1 MVCFCI
7 SGNMALSD
15 SRLQNAVM
23 KLALTF
29 DEIPSSLAPAVV
41 DISIEDQS
49 EADRPAPQLF
59 STQLQSVIIQPSQ
72 PTVLKV
78 DLEPFSERTDQ
89 LSIIVRVKSQTSNG
103 SPVEYLNTTT
113 TALPKSID
121 SPVSVALSRIK

>member
-1 MVCFCI
+1 
-7 SGNMALSD
+7 MALSD

-29 DEIPSSLAPAVV
+29 DEIPSNLAPAVV

-49 EADRPAPQLF
+49 EADRPAPRLF

-72 PTVLKV
+72 STVLKV